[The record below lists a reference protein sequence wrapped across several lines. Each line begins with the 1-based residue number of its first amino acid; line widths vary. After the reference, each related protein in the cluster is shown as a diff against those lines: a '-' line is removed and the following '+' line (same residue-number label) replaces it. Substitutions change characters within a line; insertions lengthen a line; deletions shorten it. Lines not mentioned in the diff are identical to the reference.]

1 MNQIMKNLKKRCLDV
16 VIYVF
21 VRHVVLKYLTG
32 LDAHVKMKFAL
43 NVEKTWSEKE
53 HLKLKVFN

>member
-21 VRHVVLKYLTG
+21 VRHAVLKYLTG
-32 LDAHVKMKFAL
+32 LGVHVKMKFAL
-43 NVEKTWSEKE
+43 NAEKIWSENK
-53 HLKLKVFN
+53 NYT